1 MSGFR
6 FTQWRLVNFCIHLVV
21 LGGCLVL
28 LAVSGPT
35 GPLVLLI
42 IASLLTGG
50 ASIAEARLRGRTD
63 PDPRKER
70 EHAKG

>member
-6 FTQWRLVNFCIHLVV
+6 FTKWRLVNFCLHSVV

-63 PDPRKER
+63 PEPKNER
-70 EHAKG
+70 EQIKG